1 MGFRPTIWENIFF
14 YEFLGGVFTGK
25 TCEKCA
31 EVYKG
36 IPMVYFG
43 GCMYCT
49 NNMFT
54 VLFFNGLCTSN
65 MFMVLQVVALWL
77 YMSYKF
83 CVIYLITKIYL
94 STKMYFIGGRG
105 WAWVNQHYMHLHS
118 VA

>member
-1 MGFRPTIWENIFF
+1 MCRGIQGNPLGIFWRIHVYTVPT
-14 YEFLGGVFTGK
+14 
-25 TCEKCA
+25 
-31 EVYKG
+31 
-36 IPMVYFG
+36 
-43 GCMYCT
+43 
-49 NNMFT
+49 MFI

-65 MFMVLQVVALWL
+65 MFMVLQVVILWL

-94 STKMYFIGGRG
+94 NTKMYFVGGRG

>member
-1 MGFRPTIWENIFF
+1 MLSGN
-14 YEFLGGVFTGK
+14 

-31 EVYKG
+31 GVYKG

-49 NNMFT
+49 N
-54 VLFFNGLCTSN
+54 N

-83 CVIYLITKIYL
+83 CVIFDYKNIFEYKNIFY
-94 STKMYFIGGRG
+94 RG
-105 WAWVNQHYMHLHS
+105 VGWLKVASYCFLKSAWGK
-118 VA
+118 